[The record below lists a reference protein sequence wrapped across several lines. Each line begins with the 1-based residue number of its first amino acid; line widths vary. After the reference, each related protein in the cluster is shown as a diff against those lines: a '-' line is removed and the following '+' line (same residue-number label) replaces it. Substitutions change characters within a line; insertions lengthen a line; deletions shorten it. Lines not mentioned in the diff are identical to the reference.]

1 MGPPPH
7 PPRRRVALHVGLQV
21 PGPLEDLDDGPQP
34 RRAVLPPGEEM
45 VHEGVL
51 LHVHGVERDR
61 VRVRVRVVAR
71 LHRVLD
77 RLPLREERRLHEEVR
92 LHGRPRPADERRG
105 LRVLLQAPH
114 LVHSVPEDAVVR
126 GLQAERHLE
135 VVHGLHR
142 LLHLLLPDHVGEGLH
157 DHLVAP
163 VPEPLQDRLPGLRGE
178 LVIVEEVPGGVHLH
192 EGLVPVAGEDGVQ
205 LVADVRVAHI
215 DGGVVHVPAHRAP
228 GGVSPVAPAGPE
240 DDHPRVDDLPVQEVL
255 LRPRGDDLRRVVRA
269 IDPQLPDEFADLH
282 GRAPKRRGV
291 KRLRARPQPR
301 SGDTYSRRSSASGPP
316 ATASAESA
324 VTTLALISRASAR
337 YAASYIDR
345 SFE

>member
-157 DHLVAP
+157 DHLVAAIAELLEK
-163 VPEPLQDRLPGLRGE
+163 VLPRRRGE
-178 LVIVEEVPGGVHLH
+178 LVVVEEVPGRVHLH
-192 EGLVPVAGEDGVQ
+192 EGLARVAAQDGVE
-205 LVADVRVAHI
+205 LVAEVRVAHLHR
-215 DGGVVHVPAHRAP
+215 GVVHVPAHRAP
-228 GGVSPVAPAGPE
+228 GGVRPVAPAGAE
-240 DDHPRVDDLPVQEVL
+240 DDHPRVDDLPIEEVL
-255 LRPRGDDLRRVVRA
+255 LCPRGDDLPRIVRA
-269 IDPQLPDEFADLH
+269 VDPQLPDEFSDPH
-282 GRAPKRRGV
+282 GPRPKRPGV
-291 KRLRARPQPR
+291 KRLRASLATSR
-301 SGDTYSRRSSASGPP
+301 SA
-316 ATASAESA
+316 A
-324 VTTLALISRASAR
+324 VRVP
-337 YAASYIDR
+337 
-345 SFE
+345 